1 MMQKIHHQTYVPYMS
16 PKNGISK
23 VTKSYNYGGGEMH
36 VLALQS
42 RTKILGK
49 SCNNCH
55 ILENKISSQN
65 NQMNNT

>member
-1 MMQKIHHQTYVPYMS
+1 M
-16 PKNGISK
+16 
-23 VTKSYNYGGGEMH
+23 TKSYNYGGGEMH